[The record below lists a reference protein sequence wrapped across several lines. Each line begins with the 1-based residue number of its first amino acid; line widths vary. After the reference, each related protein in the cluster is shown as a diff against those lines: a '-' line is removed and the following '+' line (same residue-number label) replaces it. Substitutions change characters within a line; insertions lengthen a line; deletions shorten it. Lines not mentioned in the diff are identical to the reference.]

1 MMKKKMLML
10 GMLLALGVG
19 CLSMGVCANE
29 TEDVSEAA
37 TEAGEN
43 EPLEF
48 ETLGLTVKN
57 TDDWEGLK
65 GKMIIYP
72 IASTSISNDPELY
85 AAQLF
90 YFPISEEDLQDEEK
104 AAAAQEKIMGAGM
117 LLTVKGNREQLIEAL
132 KALGME
138 AEEEETLDDCLVQV
152 GEADGYQFYLLNTV
166 DESYAASL
174 DEDYVEDYKNLP
186 ELMETELKQAQ
197 YYAPKDALAALTGKT
212 LSFTTTD
219 VDGNTVTSEELFKD
233 NEITMV
239 NLWGVWCI
247 NCVNEME
254 ELAAINTRIQE
265 KGCGIV
271 GLEWEQ
277 DPSEETYQQ
286 GVDLMKEKGTNYPS
300 VLMPEDNE
308 ILGMIENF
316 PTTFY
321 VDREGTILTKPIIG
335 ARVQE
340 YEPTLEALLEGVSI
354 PETEI
359 KEAGSYT
366 YRVFVK
372 DEEDQPIGEVT
383 VQFCDETSC
392 RIGETDEDGC
402 ASFEVS
408 EEKAYEVHV
417 LPDSD
422 EYDLDE
428 DEVFTTDETASDL
441 TIVLKKAE

>member
-1 MMKKKMLML
+1 MLKKKMMML

-19 CLSMGVCANE
+19 CLSMGANADE
-29 TEDVSEAA
+29 TENVSETV
-37 TEAGEN
+37 TEAAVN
-43 EPLEF
+43 EPLEL
-48 ETLGLTVKN
+48 EGLGVTVKN
-57 TDDWEGLK
+57 TSDWEGLK
-65 GKMIIYP
+65 GYLVIYP
-72 IASTSISNDPELY
+72 VASTSLVNDPELY
-85 AAQLF
+85 VAQLF
-90 YFPISEEDLQDEEK
+90 YVPASEEDTQDEESVE
-104 AAAAQEKIMGAGM
+104 ALSEMMTVAGM
-117 LLTVKGNREQLIEAL
+117 LFTVKGDREQLLTAL
-132 KALGME
+132 KELGME
-138 AEEEETLDDCLVQV
+138 FDEEEQGIGLVQV
-152 GEADGYQFYLLNTV
+152 GEADGYQFFLLYIE
-166 DESYAASL
+166 DDSYATSL
-174 DEDYVEDYKNLP
+174 EEIYAEDYRNLP
-186 ELMETELKQAQ
+186 ELMEKELRQAQ
-197 YYAPKDALAALTGKT
+197 YYAPKDAMAALIGKT

-219 VDGNTVTSEELFKD
+219 LHGNTVTSEELFKD

-308 ILGMIENF
+308 ILSMIESF
-316 PTTFY
+316 PATFY

-335 ARVQE
+335 ARVKE

-422 EYDLDE
+422 EYDVDE